1 MRQRGRA
8 LTTALA
14 VPRDLDEFLWLFVR
28 VTLITGNGYYIPKAT
43 EQGLNVKVSL
53 QTSRNHRGKKDTSAR
68 YATAWLDHGANATA
82 KGYEY
87 AILVGTQLSE
97 LQVQNTFNVKY
108 IYQLSSI
115 VLINVFPRW
124 KTTMSFFDQLIGK
137 ESTVGLLFCFCRH
150 LLHNKQCMKWS
161 TRTIMLT
168 QLSLIISRDRTRIS
182 GDMHSSTNLL
192 ALPVL

>member
-1 MRQRGRA
+1 MRRRGSA

-14 VPRDLDEFLWLFVR
+14 VPDHDEFLWLFVR
-28 VTLITGNGYYIPKAT
+28 VTFVTGNGYYIPKAT

-97 LQVQNTFNVKY
+97 LQVLNTFNVKY
-108 IYQLSSI
+108 ISVVKYRPHK
-115 VLINVFPRW
+115 VFPRW
-124 KTTMSFFDQLIGK
+124 KTTMSFFDQITGK
-137 ESTVGLLFCFCRH
+137 ESSVGFLFCFCRH

-168 QLSLIISRDRTRIS
+168 QLSLIISRDRTKIS